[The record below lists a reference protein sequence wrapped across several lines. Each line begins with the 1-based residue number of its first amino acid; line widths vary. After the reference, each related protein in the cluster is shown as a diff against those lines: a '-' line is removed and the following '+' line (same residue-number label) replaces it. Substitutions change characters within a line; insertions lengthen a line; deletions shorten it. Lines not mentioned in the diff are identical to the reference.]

1 MCRALAQTIRP
12 LMCAADA
19 LAPGP
24 NCLTPVHADVLQAC
38 LLAGCYHM
46 GRRFLDERPVFEINP
61 PATTLAPTDYLRYF
75 YYAGMIA
82 IGLKRY
88 AEALDY
94 LQTCVTASATALSA
108 IAVEA
113 YKKLVLCSL
122 VLRGA
127 KPALPKYTSSAVSR
141 NLKPCAAAYNEI
153 AEKFAAHDAAALG
166 ASVDAAGAQLA
177 RDRNVG
183 LAREAS
189 AALVRWQIELLT
201 GTYVTLPIDQVVRRT
216 GARDAADVERHV
228 LALVET
234 GAMAAALD
242 QRLMMVYFRRDE
254 GQELELAGASHQ
266 FTAAMAQLMSMA
278 ERVAA
283 LDASISANAQ
293 YLSKTTSDCPS
304 PLGAAAP
311 LMSSWDASAAPML
324 SEFE

>member
-1 MCRALAQTIRP
+1 M
-12 LMCAADA
+12 
-19 LAPGP
+19 
-24 NCLTPVHADVLQAC
+24 
-38 LLAGCYHM
+38 
-46 GRRFLDERPVFEINP
+46 
-61 PATTLAPTDYLRYF
+61 
-75 YYAGMIA
+75 
-82 IGLKRY
+82 
-88 AEALDY
+88 
-94 LQTCVTASATALSA
+94 
-108 IAVEA
+108 
-113 YKKLVLCSL
+113 
-122 VLRGA
+122 
-127 KPALPKYTSSAVSR
+127 
-141 NLKPCAAAYNEI
+141 
-153 AEKFAAHDAAALG
+153 
-166 ASVDAAGAQLA
+166 
-177 RDRNVG
+177 
-183 LAREAS
+183 
-189 AALVRWQIELLT
+189 RWQIELLT

-266 FTAAMAQLMSMA
+266 FTAAMGQLMSMA

-311 LMSSWDASAAPML
+311 LMSSWDASSAPML